1 LIPSSTTRKSK
12 RKIQKERRERRIRKW
27 RKQKDKI
34 VTFYFF
40 SLYVIKVHND
50 VSMYYAEEGKKSCRP
65 CEGST
70 KARESLTLTQCQSLR
85 QWQRHE

>member
-1 LIPSSTTRKSK
+1 
-12 RKIQKERRERRIRKW
+12 
-27 RKQKDKI
+27 
-34 VTFYFF
+34 
-40 SLYVIKVHND
+40 
-50 VSMYYAEEGKKSCRP
+50 MYYAEEGKKSCRP